1 MSEHFRIARL
11 GAQGDG
17 IAETEKGPLYIPFTL
32 PEERVLA
39 DPNGSR
45 AELLEIEEPSVL
57 RVPPPCRH
65 FGECGGCAI
74 QHMEGNAYREWKRNI
89 VAEALKSRGI
99 VASVGELV
107 SCAPSSRRRVV
118 LSARRV
124 EGGIVLGFVRA
135 LSHTIISIE
144 ECWIAR
150 PEIVAALPALRSL
163 ARVVANTDRT
173 FRMIVTSTGPG
184 LDIALEGSGRLT
196 EQMRKNASDFVLRAG
211 FARLSVDGEIIIEP
225 KKPVAVFGGVA
236 VSPPPGGFLQA
247 VSEAEEVMASLVTAH
262 LAKAKRIA
270 DLFAGSGA
278 FALRL
283 AGNSEVHAVEGDA
296 ASLATLDR
304 GFRFASG
311 LKRVT
316 TERRDLFVRPILAK
330 DLSAY
335 GGIVFDPP
343 RAGAEAQSREIAR
356 SDVPLVAAVSC
367 NPGTLARDLAILIGG
382 GYAIRSVVPID
393 QFLWSAHVEAVA
405 LLEKPRRRR

>member
-1 MSEHFRIARL
+1 MSGHFRIARL

-17 IAETEKGPLYIPFTL
+17 IAETDKGPLYIPFTL
-32 PEERVLA
+32 PGERVLA

-45 AELLEIEEPSVL
+45 AKLLEVEEPSAL
-57 RVPPPCRH
+57 RVSPPCRH
-65 FGECGGCAI
+65 FGECGGCAM
-74 QHMEGNAYREWKRNI
+74 QHMQTDAYREWKRNI
-89 VAEALKSRGI
+89 VVEALKSRGI
-99 VASVGELV
+99 AAPVGELV
-107 SCAPSSRRRVV
+107 PCASNSRRRVV
-118 LSARRV
+118 FSARRV

-163 ARVVANTDRT
+163 ARMVGNTDRT
-173 FRMIVTSTGPG
+173 FRMIVTSTDSG
-184 LDIALEGSGRLT
+184 LDIAVAGSVSLS
-196 EQMRKNASDFVLRAG
+196 EQMRKNASDFALRAS
-211 FARLSVDGEIIIEP
+211 FARLSVNGEIVIEP
-225 KKPVAVFGGVA
+225 KKPVIIFGGVA

-247 VSEAEEVMASLVTAH
+247 VAEAEETMASLVTTH
-262 LAKAKRIA
+262 LAKAKRVA

-283 AGNSEVHAVEGDA
+283 ARNMEVHAVEGDA
-296 ASLATLDR
+296 SSLVALDR
-304 GFRFASG
+304 GFRFATG
-311 LKRVT
+311 LKKVT
-316 TERRDLFVRPILAK
+316 TERRDLFVRPVLAK
-330 DLSAY
+330 DLNAY

-343 RAGAEAQSREIAR
+343 RAGAEAQSRAIAK

-382 GYAIRSVVPID
+382 GYTISSIVPVD
-393 QFLWSAHVEAVA
+393 QFLWSPHVEAVA